1 MKTLNPYLM
10 FSGNCREALTF
21 YQECLGGEI
30 TSIQTYAESPLGVPD
45 EHGHR
50 IFNAVFRADELL
62 LRASDDMPNHPVT
75 RGSNFALF
83 VAFSDKEEQ
92 ERSFAT
98 LSDGREDLL
107 PVGERIR
114 HAHRQVRYPVD
125 AGARGQLA

>member
-50 IFNAVFRADELL
+50 IFNAVFRADDLL
-62 LRASDDMPNHPVT
+62 LRASDDMPSHPVT

-92 ERSFAT
+92 ERSFAA
-98 LSDGREDLL
+98 LSTGGKISFPLANGFGMLTDKFG
-107 PVGERIR
+107 IR
-114 HAHRQVRYPVD
+114 WM
-125 AGARGQLA
+125 LALENT